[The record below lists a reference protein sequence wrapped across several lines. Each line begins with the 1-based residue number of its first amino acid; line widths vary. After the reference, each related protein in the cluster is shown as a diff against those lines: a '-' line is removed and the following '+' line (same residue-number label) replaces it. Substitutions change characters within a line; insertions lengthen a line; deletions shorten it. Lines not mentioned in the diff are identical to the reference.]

1 MLWCCSLAF
10 WLHGGAS
17 RKEDEQEEW
26 TSNKK
31 LAVCYLASFLYY
43 THSADSVF
51 FRRNIDRILSLSSS
65 NSSAGGVL
73 SYKEH
78 GLLLSEAH
86 VLRQTLLQVL
96 PVQVSAEFLEDLNEL
111 TDLRTGVERQVRVVN
126 RIRWAYAKWL
136 QV

>member
-1 MLWCCSLAF
+1 M
-10 WLHGGAS
+10 GGRRGRKMS
-17 RKEDEQEEW
+17 RKNGQAIRSLRYA
-26 TSNKK
+26 T
-31 LAVCYLASFLYY
+31 LPHSFTML
-43 THSADSVF
+43 TVLTLF
-51 FRRNIDRILSLSSS
+51 FFQRNIDRILSLSSS
-65 NSSAGGVL
+65 NLSAGGVL

-111 TDLRTGVERQVRVVN
+111 SDLRTGVERQVRVVN